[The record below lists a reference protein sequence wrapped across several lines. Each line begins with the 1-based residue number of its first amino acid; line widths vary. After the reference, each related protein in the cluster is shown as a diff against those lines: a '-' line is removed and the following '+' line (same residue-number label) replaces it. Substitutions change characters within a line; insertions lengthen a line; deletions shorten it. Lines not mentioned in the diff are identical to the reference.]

1 MSTKLATDA
10 GIPNVGVWDRDRDI
24 RLARG
29 YVGISRETGE
39 NKAVSNFLECKWT

>member
-29 YVGISRETGE
+29 YVGIAGRLVKIKLCRT
-39 NKAVSNFLECKWT
+39 F